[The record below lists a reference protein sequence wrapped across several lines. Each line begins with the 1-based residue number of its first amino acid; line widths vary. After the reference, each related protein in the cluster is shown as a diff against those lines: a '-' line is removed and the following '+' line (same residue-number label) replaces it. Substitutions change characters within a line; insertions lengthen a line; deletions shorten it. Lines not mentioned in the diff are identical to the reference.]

1 MGFIDTIK
9 ARAKA
14 DKKTIVLPESEDR
27 RTYEAA
33 AQILKEDLAN
43 LIIIGSEE
51 AVKKGSEGLDVS
63 KATIVDPEKNE
74 KTQAYVDKL
83 VELRAK
89 KGMTPEKAR
98 ETILN
103 DYTYYG
109 VMMVKMGDADGLV
122 SGACHSTANTLRPC
136 LQILKTKPG
145 TKLVSAFFLM
155 VVPDCEYG
163 DDGVFVFG
171 DCGLN
176 QNPNPEELAAIAE
189 SSAES
194 YRMLTG
200 NEPRVAML
208 PQPYVTTAQMQ
219 MEGLKVALDMTEE
232 WDKVSPDSALVTGVV
247 VARKE
252 FVEQNEAAFNEFLE
266 DYKASTEFVNANV
279 DEAAALVAGYEIV
292 PKEPIAQKALP
303 ECNITFISGADMKAK
318 VSGYLKVLYDQN
330 PEAVGGTLPDDAF
343 YYGA

>member
-1 MGFIDTIK
+1 MLYNKTGGAVEVAAVNTLGVLYVVTTGDDITSV
-9 ARAKA
+9 A
-14 DKKTIVLPESEDR
+14 DLAGKTIY
-27 RTYEAA
+27 TT
-33 AQILKEDLAN
+33 
-43 LIIIGSEE
+43 G
-51 AVKKGSEGLDVS
+51 KG
-63 KATIVDPEKNE
+63 T
-74 KTQAYVDKL
+74 
-83 VELRAK
+83 
-89 KGMTPEKAR
+89 TPEYVLNYVLTQNGLTPG
-98 ETILN
+98 EDVTI
-103 DYTYYG
+103 
-109 VMMVKMGDADGLV
+109 
-122 SGACHSTANTLRPC
+122 
-136 LQILKTKPG
+136 
-145 TKLVSAFFLM
+145 
-155 VVPDCEYG
+155 EYMSEATE
-163 DDGVFVFG
+163 V
-171 DCGLN
+171 
-176 QNPNPEELAAIAE
+176 LAAMQA
-189 SSAES
+189 SSG
-194 YRMLTG
+194 Y
-200 NEPRVAML
+200 PVAML

>member
-1 MGFIDTIK
+1 MVGEERQAVAAVNTLGVLYVVTTGDDITSV
-9 ARAKA
+9 A
-14 DKKTIVLPESEDR
+14 DLAGKTIY
-27 RTYEAA
+27 TT
-33 AQILKEDLAN
+33 
-43 LIIIGSEE
+43 G
-51 AVKKGSEGLDVS
+51 KG
-63 KATIVDPEKNE
+63 T
-74 KTQAYVDKL
+74 
-83 VELRAK
+83 
-89 KGMTPEKAR
+89 TPEYVLNYVLTQNGLTPG
-98 ETILN
+98 EDVTI
-103 DYTYYG
+103 
-109 VMMVKMGDADGLV
+109 
-122 SGACHSTANTLRPC
+122 
-136 LQILKTKPG
+136 
-145 TKLVSAFFLM
+145 
-155 VVPDCEYG
+155 EYMSEATE
-163 DDGVFVFG
+163 V
-171 DCGLN
+171 
-176 QNPNPEELAAIAE
+176 LAAMQA
-189 SSAES
+189 SSG
-194 YRMLTG
+194 Y
-200 NEPRVAML
+200 PVAML

>member
-1 MGFIDTIK
+1 M
-9 ARAKA
+9 
-14 DKKTIVLPESEDR
+14 
-27 RTYEAA
+27 
-33 AQILKEDLAN
+33 
-43 LIIIGSEE
+43 
-51 AVKKGSEGLDVS
+51 
-63 KATIVDPEKNE
+63 
-74 KTQAYVDKL
+74 QAS
-83 VELRAK
+83 
-89 KGMTPEKAR
+89 
-98 ETILN
+98 
-103 DYTYYG
+103 
-109 VMMVKMGDADGLV
+109 
-122 SGACHSTANTLRPC
+122 SGYP
-136 LQILKTKPG
+136 
-145 TKLVSAFFLM
+145 
-155 VVPDCEYG
+155 
-163 DDGVFVFG
+163 
-171 DCGLN
+171 
-176 QNPNPEELAAIAE
+176 
-189 SSAES
+189 
-194 YRMLTG
+194 
-200 NEPRVAML
+200 VAML

-343 YYGA
+343 YYCA

>member
-1 MGFIDTIK
+1 MPCNLAGVLYNKTGGAVEVAAVNTLGVLYVVTTGDDITSV
-9 ARAKA
+9 A
-14 DKKTIVLPESEDR
+14 DLAGKTIY
-27 RTYEAA
+27 TT
-33 AQILKEDLAN
+33 
-43 LIIIGSEE
+43 G
-51 AVKKGSEGLDVS
+51 KG
-63 KATIVDPEKNE
+63 T
-74 KTQAYVDKL
+74 
-83 VELRAK
+83 
-89 KGMTPEKAR
+89 TPEYVLNYVLAQNGLTPG
-98 ETILN
+98 EDVTI
-103 DYTYYG
+103 
-109 VMMVKMGDADGLV
+109 
-122 SGACHSTANTLRPC
+122 
-136 LQILKTKPG
+136 
-145 TKLVSAFFLM
+145 
-155 VVPDCEYG
+155 EYMSEATE
-163 DDGVFVFG
+163 V
-171 DCGLN
+171 
-176 QNPNPEELAAIAE
+176 LAAMQA
-189 SSAES
+189 SSG
-194 YRMLTG
+194 Y
-200 NEPRVAML
+200 PVAML

>member
-1 MGFIDTIK
+1 MLFRSKSAAVNTLGVLYVVTTGDDITSV
-9 ARAKA
+9 A
-14 DKKTIVLPESEDR
+14 DLAGKTIY
-27 RTYEAA
+27 TT
-33 AQILKEDLAN
+33 
-43 LIIIGSEE
+43 G
-51 AVKKGSEGLDVS
+51 KG
-63 KATIVDPEKNE
+63 T
-74 KTQAYVDKL
+74 
-83 VELRAK
+83 
-89 KGMTPEKAR
+89 TPEYVLNYVLTQNGLTPG
-98 ETILN
+98 EDVTI
-103 DYTYYG
+103 
-109 VMMVKMGDADGLV
+109 
-122 SGACHSTANTLRPC
+122 
-136 LQILKTKPG
+136 
-145 TKLVSAFFLM
+145 
-155 VVPDCEYG
+155 EYMSEATE
-163 DDGVFVFG
+163 V
-171 DCGLN
+171 
-176 QNPNPEELAAIAE
+176 LAAMQA
-189 SSAES
+189 SSG
-194 YRMLTG
+194 Y
-200 NEPRVAML
+200 PVAML

>member
-1 MGFIDTIK
+1 MDLLGDKPELDLSDESWRIFARHSASAPQFVG
-9 ARAKA
+9 ARAQVENSYITEGCEIYGTVKNSVVGPGVRVMHGA
-14 DKKTIVLPESEDR
+14 VVEDSVL
-27 RTYEAA
+27 
-33 AQILKEDLAN
+33 
-43 LIIIGSEE
+43 
-51 AVKKGSEGLDVS
+51 
-63 KATIVDPEKNE
+63 
-74 KTQAYVDKL
+74 
-83 VELRAK
+83 
-89 KGMTPEKAR
+89 
-98 ETILN
+98 
-103 DYTYYG
+103 
-109 VMMVKMGDADGLV
+109 MGDATVQPGAVIRYTILDTGV
-122 SGACHSTANTLRPC
+122 TVGAGATVGADRASGAAIT
-136 LQILKTKPG
+136 
-145 TKLVSAFFLM
+145 
-155 VVPDCEYG
+155 VVGEDVTIEYMSEATE
-163 DDGVFVFG
+163 V
-171 DCGLN
+171 
-176 QNPNPEELAAIAE
+176 LAAMQA
-189 SSAES
+189 SSG
-194 YRMLTG
+194 Y
-200 NEPRVAML
+200 PVAML

>member
-1 MGFIDTIK
+1 MQRKIRLAGVLYNKTGGAVEVAAVNTLGVLYVVTTGDDITSVADL
-9 ARAKA
+9 AR
-14 DKKTIVLPESEDR
+14 KTIY
-27 RTYEAA
+27 TT
-33 AQILKEDLAN
+33 
-43 LIIIGSEE
+43 G
-51 AVKKGSEGLDVS
+51 KG
-63 KATIVDPEKNE
+63 T
-74 KTQAYVDKL
+74 
-83 VELRAK
+83 
-89 KGMTPEKAR
+89 TPEYVLNYVLTQNGLTPG
-98 ETILN
+98 EDVTI
-103 DYTYYG
+103 
-109 VMMVKMGDADGLV
+109 
-122 SGACHSTANTLRPC
+122 
-136 LQILKTKPG
+136 
-145 TKLVSAFFLM
+145 
-155 VVPDCEYG
+155 EYMSEATE
-163 DDGVFVFG
+163 V
-171 DCGLN
+171 
-176 QNPNPEELAAIAE
+176 LAAMQA
-189 SSAES
+189 SSG
-194 YRMLTG
+194 Y
-200 NEPRVAML
+200 PVAML